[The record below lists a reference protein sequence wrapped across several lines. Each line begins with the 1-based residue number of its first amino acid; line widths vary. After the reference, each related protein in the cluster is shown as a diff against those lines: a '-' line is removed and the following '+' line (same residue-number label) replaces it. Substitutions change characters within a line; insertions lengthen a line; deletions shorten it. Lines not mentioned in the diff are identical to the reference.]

1 MTKNIKTFCFVYRV
15 MFILMEEKVMAKEHF
30 VTTQSERLAYSGYF
44 IGQNLIYFLVY
55 QFLMLFYTDVVGIT
69 AGAVGTLFLIAR
81 IFDAV
86 NDPIMG
92 ILVDKTNLKSGK
104 FIPWIKLVI
113 FLMPLATFLLF
124 IKIGDGGTNS
134 LIYAYVTY
142 IIWGILYTISD
153 VPIFALATVMTS
165 YSNERVTL
173 ISMGRIGAGIGA
185 LIISLFFMSLIA
197 ILDWTI
203 TVLILTIVA
212 FIFMIPLR
220 FLACERYVY
229 EQKEVLSFK
238 KILKFVKN
246 NKYLLIF
253 YTAVMIASLTNTATV
268 SLNYFAIYNLGNE
281 SYISTL
287 TVANM
292 IPMLLVPFLLPS
304 LIRRYGKKNIFILTF
319 IITIIASLIFYF
331 VGYSNI
337 LLVHIFT
344 MIKGIAQVP
353 IFMIGLFTV
362 DCIEYGTYTTGERA
376 EGVSFSLQTFT
387 AKLSAAIARAI
398 SGFVLQ
404 QAGYEAGVLQ
414 SAQTLDGI
422 WNMYVLY
429 PIFGALIAII
439 IMWKY
444 YDLSEKQVDE
454 MILLNKKSQSD

>member
-1 MTKNIKTFCFVYRV
+1 
-15 MFILMEEKVMAKEHF
+15 MAKEQF
-30 VTTQSERLAYSGYF
+30 LTTQSERLAYSGYF

-104 FIPWIKLVI
+104 FIPWIKLVV

-124 IKIGDGGTNS
+124 LKIGNGGTNS
-134 LIYAYVTY
+134 LIYSYVTY

-153 VPIFALATVMTS
+153 VPIFALATVMTNN
-165 YSNERVTL
+165 SNERVTL

-185 LIISLFFMSLIA
+185 VIISLFFMSLIA
-197 ILDWTI
+197 KFDWTI
-203 TVLILTIVA
+203 TVLILTVLA
-212 FIFMIPLR
+212 FLFMIPLR
-220 FLACERYVY
+220 FLARERYVY
-229 EQKEVLSFK
+229 KQKEVLSIK
-238 KILKFVKN
+238 KIFKFIKN
-246 NKYLLIF
+246 NKYLLVF
-253 YTAVMIASLTNTATV
+253 YTAVMVASLTNTATV
-268 SLNYFAIYNLGNE
+268 SLNYFAIYNLGSE

-287 TVANM
+287 TIANM
-292 IPMLLVPFLLPS
+292 IPMLLVPFVLPP
-304 LIRRYGKKNIFILTF
+304 LIGRYGKKKIFILTF
-319 IITIIASLIFYF
+319 IIAIVSSLVFYF

-337 LLVHIFT
+337 LVVHVLT
-344 MIKGIAQVP
+344 MVKGVAQIP

-376 EGVSFSLQTFT
+376 EGISFSLQTFT
-387 AKLSAAIARAI
+387 AKLSAAVAGAI

-404 QAGYEAGVLQ
+404 RAGYEAGVLQ

-429 PIFGALIAII
+429 PIFGAVIAII

-444 YDLSEKQVDE
+444 YDLTEKQVDE
-454 MILLNKKSQSD
+454 MISFNVKSQDS